1 MWKTST
7 MNKPLLIGLTGGI
20 GSGKTTV
27 ARMFE
32 ALGVPVFYSD
42 EEAKAL
48 YNRPEIKEK
57 IAETAGHDVFDGEAL
72 NRKRLAEKI
81 FTNPELRQKV
91 NGIIHPEV
99 RKAFAEFV
107 LRHAEAPY
115 VINEAAILF
124 ESGSYSQFTKIILV
138 TAPEQVR
145 VNRLR
150 DRDDADTETIKKRME
165 AQWPDEQKI
174 PLADFV
180 IENVDLEKTGKA
192 VQTIHDEL
200 INSANRPGI
209 VT

>member
-48 YNRPEIKEK
+48 YQNPEIRKK
-57 IAETAGHDVFDGEAL
+57 IAETAGHDVFDGEEL

-91 NGIIHPEV
+91 NDIIHPEV
-99 RKAFAEFV
+99 RKSFAEFV
-107 LRHAEAPY
+107 LRHGDAPY

-124 ESGSYSQFTKIILV
+124 ESGSYRHFHKTILV
-138 TAPEQVR
+138 TAPESMRIDRVR
-145 VNRLR
+145 Q
-150 DRDDADTETIKKRME
+150 RDDADTEEIKKRMD
-165 AQWPDEQKI
+165 AQWSDEQKI

-180 IENVDLEKTGKA
+180 IDNDHMEQTRKA
-192 VQTIHDEL
+192 VQAIHQEL
-200 INSANRPGI
+200 SNNPINC
-209 VT
+209 